1 MGKTKRSRRSQTSLE
16 NLALIRSS
24 WPLIDPRMCEYPTRE
39 RRDFNLKI
47 YIIPLSKSH
56 LDR

>member
-39 RRDFNLKI
+39 RRESVSLT
-47 YIIPLSKSH
+47 ST
-56 LDR
+56 